1 MPNVAQHLFGVK
13 VISVTSHSHT
23 APLFLPHYQLLAVG
37 QKDGVNTAKALPD
50 SQKEMTEALGFCGVV
65 LLQRVTVKI
74 AFCKCKLQILNNFL
88 IGHGAKAANG
98 GKKQVFF

>member
-23 APLFLPHYQLLAVG
+23 TPFLLPHYQVLAVG

-50 SQKEMTEALGFCGVV
+50 SQKRNC
-65 LLQRVTVKI
+65 
-74 AFCKCKLQILNNFL
+74 
-88 IGHGAKAANG
+88 
-98 GKKQVFF
+98 